1 VIELERTSLG
11 TIGVDERVLGT
22 LAEQAAHEAPG
33 VHEVRKPE
41 VVLDDGSL
49 SVSLA
54 VVVEPGAVM
63 PEVGRAVQERVAGAL
78 TTAIEPAGDVRVDV
92 TVEGVEG

>member
-11 TIGVDERVLGT
+11 TIVVDERVLSA
-22 LAEQAAHEAPG
+22 LVEQAAREAPG
-33 VHEVRKPE
+33 VHAVKKPE
-41 VVLDDGSL
+41 VALDGDRSV

-63 PEVGRAVQERVAGAL
+63 PEVGRTVQERVAGTL
-78 TTAIEPAGDVRVDV
+78 TTAIEPRGVRVDV
-92 TVEGVEG
+92 TVEGVGA

>member
-1 VIELERTSLG
+1 VIELERTALG
-11 TIGVDERVLGT
+11 TIGVDERVLGG
-22 LAEQAAHEAPG
+22 LAEHTARGAPG
-33 VHEVRKPE
+33 VHAVRKPE
-41 VVLDDGSL
+41 VLVEDDRSV

-78 TTAIEPAGDVRVDV
+78 TTAIEPRGVRVDV
-92 TVEGVEG
+92 TVEGVGG